1 MLLAGRDRLRS
12 RSAQGDAMITVII
25 PYYQEASGILQ
36 RALRSVNA
44 QRDCPLPLHVIVVD
58 DSSPVP
64 AENELLDL
72 GDLGVPVQCIR
83 RPNGGPG
90 AARNMGL
97 DNAPEQTRYVA
108 FLDSDD
114 EWSPDHLARAV
125 AALESGYDF
134 YFADHLQLGA
144 EVSAFRRAGR
154 ISPENHPALADNTDL
169 HGYQGDMLDQIVRG
183 NVIGTS
189 TVVFDYTRFRRHRF
203 KVEFTNA
210 GEDYLF
216 WIDLVLDGAR
226 CTFSARTEAVYG
238 RGVNVYAGSNWG
250 SERHLLRVHN
260 EIKFKKLLRRAYPL
274 NELQRH
280 TVDESLATLRWE
292 FASDVMRRLRHRHSL
307 PLNLLSA
314 HLMLDPLSYVMLPVN
329 AIRIFR
335 QRASGQVA

>member
-1 MLLAGRDRLRS
+1 MRKKFNGLFVSESL
-12 RSAQGDAMITVII
+12 ITVVI
-25 PYYQEASGILQ
+25 PYYQEEIGVLQ
-36 RALRSVNA
+36 RALRSVSA
-44 QRDCPLPLHVIVVD
+44 QRDCPLPVHVLVID

-64 AENELLDL
+64 AEQEMLAL
-72 GDLGVPVQCIR
+72 GDVGVSVECIH

-90 AARNMGL
+90 AARNTGL

-125 AALESGYDF
+125 AALRSGYDF

-144 EVSAFRRAGR
+144 EVGAFRRAGR
-154 ISPENHPALADNTDL
+154 ISPEKHPEIADIEGL
-169 HGYQGDMLDQIVRG
+169 HGYQGDMFDQILRG

-189 TVVFDYTRFRRHRF
+189 TVVFDYARFGRHRF

-216 WIDLVLDGAR
+216 WIDLVLDGAQ
-226 CTFSARTEAVYG
+226 CAFSALTEAVYG
-238 RGVNVYAGSNWG
+238 RGVNVYAGSGWG
-250 SERHLLRVHN
+250 NERHLLRVHN

-274 NELQRH
+274 NESQRRS
-280 TVDESLATLRWE
+280 VDESLTALRRA
-292 FASDVMRRLRHRHSL
+292 FASDVLRRIRHRHSL

-314 HLMLDPLSYVMLPVN
+314 HLALDPLSYVMLPAN
-329 AIRIFR
+329 AVRIFR
-335 QRASGQVA
+335 QRSQGQIA

>member
-1 MLLAGRDRLRS
+1 MS
-12 RSAQGDAMITVII
+12 ESVITIVI
-25 PYYQEASGILQ
+25 PYYQEEPGVLQ
-36 RALRSVNA
+36 RALRSVSA

-58 DSSPVP
+58 DASPVP
-64 AENELLDL
+64 ADQELLTL
-72 GDLGVPVQCIR
+72 GDIGVPVQHIR

-90 AARNMGL
+90 AARNTGL
-97 DNAPEQTRYVA
+97 DNAPKQTRYLA

-125 AALESGYDF
+125 VALKSGYDF

-154 ISPENHPALADNTDL
+154 ISPEKHPALADSAEL
-169 HGYQGDMLDQIVRG
+169 HGYQSDMLDQIIRG

-189 TVVFDYTRFRRHRF
+189 TVVFDYVRFGRHRF

-226 CTFSARTEAVYG
+226 CAFSERTEAIYG
-238 RGVNVYAGSNWG
+238 RGVNVYAGSGWG

-274 NELQRH
+274 NELQRRS
-280 TVDESLATLRWE
+280 VDDSLSVLRWS
-292 FASDVMRRLRHRHSL
+292 FASDVLRRLRHRDGL

-314 HLMLDPLSYVMLPVN
+314 HLVLDPLSYLMLPAN
-329 AIRIFR
+329 AFRIFR
-335 QRASGQVA
+335 QRSGGRGA

>member
-1 MLLAGRDRLRS
+1 MS
-12 RSAQGDAMITVII
+12 ESVITIVI
-25 PYYQEASGILQ
+25 PYYQEEVGVLQ
-36 RALRSVNA
+36 RALRSVSA

-64 AENELLDL
+64 ANQELLTL
-72 GDLGVPVQCIR
+72 GDIGVPVQCIR

-90 AARNMGL
+90 AARNTGL
-97 DNAPEQTRYVA
+97 DNAPEQTRYLA

-114 EWSPDHLARAV
+114 EWSLDHLARAV
-125 AALESGYDF
+125 AALQSGYDF

-154 ISPENHPALADNTDL
+154 ISPEKHPSLADDPDL

-189 TVVFDYTRFRRHRF
+189 TVVFDYARFRWHRF

-216 WIDLVLDGAR
+216 WIDLVLAGAR
-226 CTFSARTEAVYG
+226 CAFSARTEAVYG

-260 EIKFKKLLRRAYPL
+260 EIKFKKLLRSAYPL
-274 NELQRH
+274 NELQIH
-280 TVDESLATLRWE
+280 TVNESLTTLRRD
-292 FASDVMRRLRHRHSL
+292 FASDIMYRLKHRHAL
-307 PLNLLSA
+307 PVNLLSA
-314 HLMLDPLSYVMLPVN
+314 HLKLDPMSYLMLPIN
-329 AIRIFR
+329 AMRVIRR
-335 QRASGQVA
+335 RSGERAA

>member
-1 MLLAGRDRLRS
+1 MS
-12 RSAQGDAMITVII
+12 ENVITIVI
-25 PYYQEASGILQ
+25 PYYQEEPGVLQ
-36 RALRSVNA
+36 RALRSVSE

-64 AENELLDL
+64 ADQELLAL
-72 GDLGVPVQCIR
+72 GDIGVPVQCIR

-90 AARNMGL
+90 AARNTGL
-97 DNAPEQTRYVA
+97 DNAPEQTCYVA

-114 EWSPDHLARAV
+114 EWSPDHLSRAV
-125 AALESGYDF
+125 AALQSGYDF
-134 YFADHLQLGA
+134 YFADLLQLGA
-144 EVSAFRRAGR
+144 EVSAFRRASR
-154 ISPENHPALADNTDL
+154 ISPERHPALADTAGL

-189 TVVFDYTRFRRHRF
+189 TVVFDYARFGRHRF

-226 CTFSARTEAVYG
+226 CAFSARIEAVYG
-238 RGVNVYAGSNWG
+238 RGVNVYAGSGWG

-274 NELQRH
+274 NELQQRS
-280 TVDESLATLRWE
+280 VDESLTALRRA
-292 FASDVMRRLRHRHSL
+292 FASDLLRRFRHRHSL

-314 HLMLDPLSYVMLPVN
+314 HLALDPLSYLMLPAN
-329 AIRIFR
+329 ALRIFR
-335 QRASGQVA
+335 KRSENQAA